1 MPQIIQQLLQP
12 KYCQPLFYIVLFVC
26 SFGFMKDVS
35 GIPSTWMPNDKV
47 MHHLIFLTLMLLWQA
62 SYPKKTVLGTLL
74 LVIYGGAVEIAQATF
89 TNRMGDWWDWAADN
103 SGIMLGLLL
112 WKLLI
117 TPYFATESKLTK

>member
-1 MPQIIQQLLQP
+1 MQQIIRQFLQP
-12 KYCQPLFYIVLFVC
+12 KFCRPLFYFAVGVC

-47 MHHLIFLTLMLLWQA
+47 MHHLIFLGLMLLWQA
-62 SYPKKTVLGTLL
+62 SYPTKTMLGVLG

-103 SGIMLGLLL
+103 SGILLALLL
-112 WKLLI
+112 WVRLIAPYINRESALL
-117 TPYFATESKLTK
+117 K